1 MRRRRVRKIQQSR
14 LMLFLAMMIMFM
26 VVAACTFRSI
36 ELSKRS
42 RELRVTETALENQ
55 LNEANLRAEQLKE
68 KEMYMQTKKY
78 IEDEAKKKLG
88 LVYPDEIVIKP
99 KEKDN

>member
-1 MRRRRVRKIQQSR
+1 MSRKRVRKIQQSR
-14 LMLFLAMMIMFM
+14 FMLFLAMMIMFM
-26 VVAACTFRSI
+26 VVVACTFRSI

-55 LNEANLRAEQLKE
+55 LTEANLRAEQLKE